1 MKVIVY
7 QYSQQHGGGG
17 GGGVSISVLKEKLCV
32 AHHEVHYRMCVLG
45 SKKGLS
51 GKTQEYRTNED
62 MKLES

>member
-1 MKVIVY
+1 M
-7 QYSQQHGGGG
+7 GGG